1 MVATRL
7 LVCFVVIVS
16 ATMCSA
22 DMTVKVRTVFHD
34 SGAAPN
40 VENPTVHS
48 IVYYRH
54 KEMRRKEE
62 GPPGDIS
69 VTSIADCTT
78 RTGFLIDT
86 ASREYRS
93 YKLVTFWSEPQLQD
107 YLRKN
112 PSKAVQIE
120 SNTVD
125 TGETQT
131 FFGYQARHFVTTNRR
146 QTHDEKAEEETL
158 DGWYIELE
166 PVDNDCAPDY
176 VHRDPYYVFGT
187 GLVMYPKIANF
198 NHSGPVPTGWAV
210 RLTLKERYTTGR
222 TVTMERTVEDISNAA
237 LPESLFKVP
246 PGFRK
251 NPKLWRTHSPLSP
264 IEMILIAA
272 AVTAVVVLLVR
283 KVKKS
288 RTGMA

>member
-1 MVATRL
+1 
-7 LVCFVVIVS
+7 
-16 ATMCSA
+16 
-22 DMTVKVRTVFHD
+22 
-34 SGAAPN
+34 
-40 VENPTVHS
+40 
-48 IVYYRH
+48 
-54 KEMRRKEE
+54 MRRKEE

-112 PSKAVQIE
+112 PSKVIQIE
-120 SNTVD
+120 SKTVD

-131 FFGYQARHFVTTNRR
+131 FFGYQARHLITTNRR
-146 QTHDEKAEEETL
+146 QTHDEKAGEETL
-158 DGWYIELE
+158 DGWYIEHE
-166 PVDNDCAPDY
+166 PADNSCAPDY
-176 VHRDPYYVFGT
+176 VHHDPYYVFGT
-187 GLVMYPKIANF
+187 ILAMYPEVPRF

-210 RLTLKERYTTGR
+210 ELTRKERYTTGR
-222 TVTMERTVEDISNAA
+222 TVTMERIVVDISDAA

-246 PGFRK
+246 TGFRK
-251 NPKLWRTHSPLSP
+251 NPKLWLTHSPLSP
-264 IEMILIAA
+264 TEMILIAA
-272 AVTAVVVLLVR
+272 GGTAIVVLLVWT
-283 KVKKS
+283 VKKS

>member
-1 MVATRL
+1 
-7 LVCFVVIVS
+7 
-16 ATMCSA
+16 
-22 DMTVKVRTVFHD
+22 
-34 SGAAPN
+34 
-40 VENPTVHS
+40 
-48 IVYYRH
+48 
-54 KEMRRKEE
+54 MRRKEA

-86 ASREYRS
+86 TSREYRS

-107 YLRKN
+107 YLREN
-112 PSKAVQIE
+112 PSSAVQIE
-120 SNTVD
+120 SKTLD

-131 FFGYQARHFVTTNRR
+131 FFGYRARHLITTNRR
-146 QTHDEKAEEETL
+146 QTHDEKAGEETL
-158 DGWYIELE
+158 DGWYIEHE
-166 PVDNDCAPDY
+166 PADNDCAPDY

-187 GLVMYPKIANF
+187 ALVMYPEIANF
-198 NHSGPVPTGWAV
+198 NHSGPVPTGWAA

-222 TVTMERTVEDISNAA
+222 TITIERTVEDISNAA
-237 LPESLFKVP
+237 LPESLFEVP

-264 IEMILIAA
+264 TEMILIAA
-272 AVTAVVVLLVR
+272 AVIATVVLLVW

-288 RTGMA
+288 RAGMA